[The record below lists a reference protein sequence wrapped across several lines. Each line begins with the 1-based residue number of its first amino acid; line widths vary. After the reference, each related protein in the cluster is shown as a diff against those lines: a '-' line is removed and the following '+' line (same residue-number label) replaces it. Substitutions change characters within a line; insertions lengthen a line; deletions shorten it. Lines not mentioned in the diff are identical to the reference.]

1 MAILLNDNI
10 QIEAGKHVDNKY
22 GPYNDLASVLTSIPS
37 FKRVRGLTVG
47 VIESGLLKE
56 YWFKEGIN
64 NNDLVE
70 KTTVTNNTITNN
82 TGGGVGIDTGVRSLT
97 ANWQSTFSTVS
108 SLSSSWG
115 NGGGMGSVPVIP
127 NPLRFNF
134 TGNGTTTNFAV
145 SGTNGSNNPLY
156 IEVYVDNV
164 RQISNSVY
172 TLSSDIVRF
181 TDPPNVGSSV
191 VIITPNYRN
200 LGVVLNDF
208 SNFTDEGIIYL

>member
-10 QIEAGKHVDNKY
+10 QIEAGKHIDNKY
-22 GPYNDLASVLTSIPS
+22 GPYNDLASALASIPS

-47 VIESGLLKE
+47 VIEGGLLKE
-56 YWFKEGIN
+56 YWFKEGVN
-64 NNDLVE
+64 NSDLIE
-70 KTTVTNNTITNN
+70 KTTVTNN

-108 SLSSSWG
+108 SLSASWG
-115 NGGGMGSVPVIP
+115 NSGGMGSVPVIP

-164 RQISNSVY
+164 RQISNTVY
-172 TLSSDIVRF
+172 SLSSDIVRF
-181 TDPPNVGSSV
+181 TDPPNVGSNV
-191 VIITPNYRN
+191 VIITPNYKN

-208 SNFTDEGIIYL
+208 SYFTDEATIYL

>member
-47 VIESGLLKE
+47 VIEGGLLKE

-64 NNDLVE
+64 NSDLVE
-70 KTTVTNNTITNN
+70 KITSVSNGSSGSG
-82 TGGGVGIDTGVRSLT
+82 TGVDTGVRTLT
-97 ANWQSTFSTVS
+97 ANWQSTYNTVF
-108 SLSSSWG
+108 SLSASWG
-115 NGGGMGSVPVIP
+115 NSGGMGSVPVIP

-134 TGNGTTTNFAV
+134 TGNGTTTNFTV

-164 RQISNSVY
+164 RQISNAVY
-172 TLSSDIVRF
+172 SLSSDIVRF

>member
-1 MAILLNDNI
+1 MAILLNDNV

-22 GPYNDLASVLTSIPS
+22 GPYNDLASALASIPS

-47 VIESGLLKE
+47 VIEGGLLKE
-56 YWFKEGIN
+56 YWFKEGVN
-64 NNDLVE
+64 NSDLVE
-70 KTTVTNNTITNN
+70 KITSAPS
-82 TGGGVGIDTGVRSLT
+82 GGGTGTDTGVRSLT

-108 SLSSSWG
+108 SLSASWG
-115 NGGGMGSVPVIP
+115 NSGGMGSVPVIP

-134 TGNGTTTNFAV
+134 TGNGTTTNFVV

-164 RQISNSVY
+164 RQISNSIY
-172 TLSSDIVRF
+172 TLSSDVVRF

>member
-10 QIEAGKHVDNKY
+10 QIEAGKHIDNKY
-22 GPYNDLASVLTSIPS
+22 GPYNDLASALASIPS

-47 VIESGLLKE
+47 VIEGGLLKE
-56 YWFKEGIN
+56 YWFKEGVGN
-64 NNDLVE
+64 SDLIE
-70 KTTVTNNTITNN
+70 KTTVTNNT
-82 TGGGVGIDTGVRSLT
+82 GGGGGTGIDTGVRSLT
-97 ANWQSTFSTVS
+97 ANWQSTFSTVYT
-108 SLSSSWG
+108 LSASWG
-115 NGGGMGSVPVIP
+115 NGGGLGSVPVIP

-134 TGNGTTTNFAV
+134 TGNGTTTNFTV

-172 TLSSDIVRF
+172 TLSSDVVRF